1 MNIAQAKALVSVE
14 EVVGTRIELRRRGA
28 VLIGPCPFHDDQGRP
43 NLVVFPKT
51 QTWQCFACGAQGDV
65 IDFLSRAENVSVQ
78 EAIAMIGRGG
88 IAPSQAPKR
97 LPVPHARVASVEA
110 RDAAYQTL
118 IAMERLSPSHRA
130 ALLRRGFS
138 LTEIDAGQYRTHF
151 PGKAA
156 QGLVPEGVPGFY
168 HVGDTW
174 LTSGPPG
181 LLIPVRD
188 REGRI
193 AACQVRPDEG
203 SRGKYLWLSSS
214 GKTGGASSGAPCH
227 YAQANGSQL
236 WITEGPLKA
245 DLVAGRLGQPCLG
258 IAGVSNWRSAMPLLG
273 DVQEVILAFD
283 QDQPG
288 RTREAVEASARAF
301 AQALAER
308 GVNVLN
314 ATWDW
319 SLAKGIDDA
328 VQAGVEIEISP
339 GRAV

>member
-65 IDFLSRAENVSVQ
+65 IDFLSRAEHISVR

-88 IAPSQAPKR
+88 IAPSQTPKR

-110 RDAAYQTL
+110 RNAAFQAL
-118 IAMERLSPSHRA
+118 ITMERLSPSHRA

-138 LTEIDAGQYRTHF
+138 LAEIDASQYRTHF
-151 PGKAA
+151 PGKAPE
-156 QGLVPEGVPGFY
+156 GLVPEGVPGFY

-214 GKTGGASSGAPCH
+214 GKPGGASSGAPCH
-227 YAQANGSQL
+227 YAKTSGTQL

-245 DLVAGRLGQPCLG
+245 DLVASRLGQPCLG
-258 IAGVSNWRSAMPLLG
+258 IAGVANWHSALPLLG
-273 DVQEVILAFD
+273 DAEEVILAFD
-283 QDQPG
+283 QDEPG
-288 RTREAVEASARAF
+288 PTRTAVEGITRTCAQELTARGIKVR
-301 AQALAER
+301 Q
-308 GVNVLN
+308 

-319 SLAKGIDDA
+319 SQAKGTDDA
-328 VQAGVEIEISP
+328 LQAGAQITV
-339 GRAV
+339 A

>member
-14 EVVGTRIELRRRGA
+14 EIVGTRADLRRRGA
-28 VLIGPCPFHDDQGRP
+28 VLVGSCPFHDDQGRP

-51 QTWQCFACGAQGDV
+51 QTWQCFACGLQGDV
-65 IDFLSRAENVSVQ
+65 IDFLSRAENISVR

-88 IAPSQAPKR
+88 ISPLQAPKR
-97 LPVPHARVASVEA
+97 LPVPRPRIADPEA
-110 RDAAYQTL
+110 RNAAYQAL
-118 IAMERLSPSHRA
+118 IAQERLSPSHRA

-138 LTEIDAGQYRTHF
+138 LLETDANQYRTHF
-151 PGKAA
+151 PGRAPE
-156 QGLVPEGVPGFY
+156 GTVPEGVPGFY
-168 HVGDTW
+168 RVGETW

-193 AACQVRPDEG
+193 VACQVRPDDD

-214 GKTGGASSGAPCH
+214 RKPGGASSGAPCH
-227 YAQANGSQL
+227 YAKANGTQL

-245 DLVAGRLGQPCLG
+245 DLVASRLGQPCLG
-258 IAGVSNWRSAMPLLG
+258 IAGVANWHSALPLLE
-273 DVQEVILAFD
+273 DAEEVILAFD

-288 RTREAVEASARAF
+288 PAREAVEANARAF
-301 AQALAER
+301 AQALVER
-308 GVNVLN
+308 GMKVHQ

-319 SLAKGIDDA
+319 SAKGVDDA
-328 VQAGVEIEISP
+328 LVAGVPVSVE
-339 GRAV
+339 

>member
-14 EVVGTRIELRRRGA
+14 EVVGTRIELRRRAA

-65 IDFLSRAENVSVQ
+65 IDFLSRAEHISVR

-88 IAPSQAPKR
+88 ISSSQEPKR
-97 LPVPHARVASVEA
+97 LPVPRSHIASIES
-110 RDAAYQTL
+110 RDAAYQAL
-118 IAMERLSPSHRA
+118 IATERLSSSHRA

-138 LTEIDAGQYRTHF
+138 LSEIDAGQYRTHF
-151 PGKAA
+151 PNRA
-156 QGLVPEGVPGFY
+156 PEGLMPEEVPGFY
-168 HVGDTW
+168 SVGQTW

-193 AACQVRPDEG
+193 AACQVRPDDG
-203 SRGKYLWLSSS
+203 DRGKYLWLSSS
-214 GKTGGASSGAPCH
+214 GKPGGASSGAPCH
-227 YAQANGSQL
+227 YAKTSGTQL

-245 DLVAGRLGQPCLG
+245 DLVASRLGQPCLG
-258 IAGVSNWRSAMPLLG
+258 IAGVANWRSAMPLLSG
-273 DVQEVILAFD
+273 VQEVILAFD

-288 RTREAVEASARAF
+288 RAREAVEASARAF
-301 AQALAER
+301 VQALTEH
-308 GVNVLN
+308 GVKALK

-319 SLAKGIDDA
+319 SQAKGIDDA
-328 VQAGVEIEISP
+328 LQAGAAISV
-339 GRAV
+339 G

>member
-14 EVVGTRIELRRRGA
+14 EVVGTRVELRRRGA

-43 NLVVFPKT
+43 NLFVFPKT

-65 IDFLSRAENVSVQ
+65 IDFLSRAENISVR

-88 IAPSQAPKR
+88 ISSAQEPKR
-97 LPVPHARVASVEA
+97 VPVPRSHIASIEA
-110 RDAAYQTL
+110 RNSAYQAL
-118 IAMERLSPSHRA
+118 IAEERLSPSYRA

-138 LTEIDAGQYRTHF
+138 LAEIDAGQYRTHF
-151 PGKAA
+151 PSKAPE
-156 QGLVPEGVPGFY
+156 GLVPEGVPGY
-168 HVGDTW
+168 YRVGETW

-193 AACQVRPDEG
+193 MACQVRPDDG

-214 GKTGGASSGAPCH
+214 GKPGGASSGAPCH
-227 YAQANGSQL
+227 YAKASGTQL

-245 DLVAGRLGQPCLG
+245 DLMASRLGQPCLG
-258 IAGVSNWRSAMPLLG
+258 IAGVANWHSALPLLG
-273 DVQEVILAFD
+273 DAKEVILAFD
-283 QDQPG
+283 QDTPG
-288 RTREAVEASARAF
+288 AAREAVEMSTRAL
-301 AQALAER
+301 AQALTEH
-308 GVNVLN
+308 GLKVHQ

-319 SLAKGIDDA
+319 EQAKGVDDA
-328 VQAGVEIEISP
+328 L
-339 GRAV
+339 RADCAIRIR

>member
-65 IDFLSRAENVSVQ
+65 IDFLSRSENITVR

-88 IAPSQAPKR
+88 ITPSQAPKR
-97 LPVPHARVASVEA
+97 LPVPRARVASVEA
-110 RDAAYQTL
+110 RHAAYQAL

-138 LTEIDAGQYRTHF
+138 LAEIDSGQYRTHF
-151 PGKAA
+151 PGKALE
-156 QGLVPEGVPGFY
+156 GLVPEEVPGFY
-168 HVGDTW
+168 RVGDTW
-174 LTSGPPG
+174 LTRGPPG
-181 LLIPVRD
+181 LLIPVRN
-188 REGRI
+188 REGQI
-193 AACQVRPDEG
+193 VGCQVRPDNAEPG
-203 SRGKYLWLSSS
+203 KKYLWLSSS
-214 GKTGGASSGAPCH
+214 GKPGGASSGAPCH
-227 YAQANGSQL
+227 YAKANGTQL

-245 DLVAGRLGQPCLG
+245 DLVASRLGQPCLG
-258 IAGVSNWRSAMPLLG
+258 IAGVSNWHSAMPLLG

-288 RTREAVEASARAF
+288 RAREAVEASARAF
-301 AQALAER
+301 AQALTER
-308 GVNVLN
+308 GVRGLE

-319 SLAKGIDDA
+319 SQAKGVDDA
-328 VQAGVEIEISP
+328 LQAGVLIS
-339 GRAV
+339 VN

>member
-14 EVVGTRIELRRRGA
+14 EVVGARVELHRRGS
-28 VLIGPCPFHDDQGRP
+28 VLVGPCPFHDDQGRP

-65 IDFLSRAENVSVQ
+65 IDYLSRSENITVR

-88 IAPSQAPKR
+88 IAPSQTLKR

-110 RDAAYQTL
+110 RNAAFQAL
-118 IAMERLSPSHRA
+118 ITMERLSPSHRA

-138 LTEIDAGQYRTHF
+138 LAEIDASQYRTHF
-151 PGKAA
+151 PGKAPE
-156 QGLVPEGVPGFY
+156 GLVPEGVPGY
-168 HVGDTW
+168 YRVGETW

-193 AACQVRPDEG
+193 MGCQIRPDDG

-214 GKTGGASSGAPCH
+214 GKPGGASSGAPCH
-227 YAQANGSQL
+227 YAKANGSQL

-245 DLVAGRLGQPCLG
+245 DLVANRLGQPCLG
-258 IAGVSNWRSAMPLLG
+258 IAGVSNWRSAMPLLV
-273 DVQEVILAFD
+273 DIQEVILAFD
-283 QDQPG
+283 EDQPG
-288 RTREAVEASARAF
+288 RARDAVEAGARAF
-301 AQALAER
+301 VQALTER
-308 GVNVLN
+308 GVKVLT

-319 SLAKGIDDA
+319 SQAKGIDDA
-328 VQAGVEIEISP
+328 LQAGAYITVS
-339 GRAV
+339 